1 MNQTNYM
8 EDERRLSPPE
18 PSAVGAVERGVEAA
32 QRIVV
37 EGLELLRLEAEER
50 LSRTVRGAAL
60 LSLGG
65 ALTFIGWCALM
76 LVVVLI
82 LRERWSL
89 IAGLAAV
96 GVGHLVVGAGAIAY
110 AMADTGKR
118 RQQT

>member
-1 MNQTNYM
+1 MNETSYM
-8 EDERRLSPPE
+8 ENERRLSSPE
-18 PSAVGAVERGVEAA
+18 PSAVGAVERGIEAA
-32 QRIVV
+32 QRIVI

-50 LSRTVRGAAL
+50 LTRTVRGAAL

-65 ALTFIGWCALM
+65 ALTLIGWCALM

-89 IAGLAAV
+89 IGGLAVV
-96 GVGHLVVGAGAIAY
+96 GAGHLAVGAGAIAY

-118 RQQT
+118 RQRT

>member
-1 MNQTNYM
+1 MNETSYM
-8 EDERRLSPPE
+8 QNERGFTPE

-50 LSRTVRGAAL
+50 LSRTVRSAAL

-65 ALTFIGWCALM
+65 ALGLIGWCALM

-89 IAGLAAV
+89 IGGLVVV
-96 GVGHLVVGAGAIAY
+96 GAGHLAVGAGAIAY
-110 AMADTGKR
+110 AMADSGKGR
-118 RQQT
+118 ERT